1 MKLSCHTIQ
10 DMLPLV
16 ADDLASGDTVK
27 LVNDH
32 IKDCEECKQEY
43 EEMKEVENRFKNKE
57 KIEVIPLKNMRRKLI
72 VRNIYFIVVTAL
84 MVSLISLIGVD
95 KATKPIPLTYN
106 EAIKSVK
113 VVDDKVF
120 INFTP
125 EVSNYEIDSS
135 GDIMSWK
142 TIISK
147 LDKNKEPKNTVIN
160 VEGKNTSIHYIDQ
173 TGGLDKQI
181 YGPNDVSNY
190 SGQLTLP
197 RLAMN
202 YYVTFML
209 LICLAL
215 LILSTIFRKKDKIK
229 KTINTILMIPLSY
242 IVSHILIL
250 GIKGATHH
258 IIRDLSFVIIATI
271 LIFSIIISIRYK
283 DHFINYK

>member
-1 MKLSCHTIQ
+1 MKLSCDTIQ

-72 VRNIYFIVVTAL
+72 VKNIYFIVLTAL
-84 MVSLISLIGVD
+84 IVSLISLIGVD
-95 KATKPIPLTYN
+95 KATKPIALTYN

-113 VVDDKVF
+113 VEDDKVF

-125 EVSNYEIDSS
+125 EVSNYEIDPS
-135 GDIMSWK
+135 GDIMAWK
-142 TIISK
+142 TIVSK
-147 LDKNKEPKNTVIN
+147 LNKNNESQNTVIN
-160 VEGKNTSIHYIDQ
+160 VDEKQTSIHYINQ
-173 TGGLDKQI
+173 NGELDKQI
-181 YGPNDVSNY
+181 YGPDY
-190 SGQLTLP
+190 GGGQLTHR

>member
-1 MKLSCHTIQ
+1 
-10 DMLPLV
+10 MLPLV

-27 LVNDH
+27 LVNNH

-43 EEMKEVENRFKNKE
+43 EEMKEVENRFINKE
-57 KIEVIPLKNMRRKLI
+57 KIEAIPLKNIRRKLL

-135 GDIMSWK
+135 GDIMSWN

-160 VEGKNTSIHYIDQ
+160 VEGKNTSMYYIDQ